1 MDIKTKYDLGQSV
14 FFMEDNRVKEDI
26 IDSIHIDVKY
36 LGSKRVGRFCY
47 RIGDK
52 PYLESHLFPTK
63 EELLKSL

>member
-36 LGSKRVGRFCY
+36 LGSKRVGKFYY
-47 RIGDK
+47 RIGGN
-52 PYLESHLFPTK
+52 PYLEQKLFPTK